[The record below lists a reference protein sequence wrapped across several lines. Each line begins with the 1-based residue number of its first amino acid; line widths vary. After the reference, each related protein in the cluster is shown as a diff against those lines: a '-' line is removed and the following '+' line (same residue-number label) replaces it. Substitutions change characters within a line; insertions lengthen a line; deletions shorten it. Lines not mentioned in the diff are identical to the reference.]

1 MERIKKAVELAKANR
16 SKVLGHN
23 NIGPPLLRPPGAEL
37 PPSTAAQSGPLET
50 GLAQPPLRAARS
62 FDAGVPVKFNK
73 WHLHSNRIVADD
85 GNDPRG
91 RPFEMLRTHLT
102 QRMKDTRMA
111 TIGITS
117 PTQGCGKTV
126 VSINLALTIA
136 RLPERSVT
144 LIDFDLRK
152 PQIANYLG
160 LKDGPG
166 IEQLLRGEAKLSEVA
181 LIPAGTHGRLRIL
194 PAYRTSS
201 DASELMN
208 SNRIRELISHLR
220 QQDPGGII
228 MFDLPPVLVVDDV
241 LSFLPNIE
249 CLLLVAASGKTTMS
263 DLANTDRLVGSEKII
278 GVVLNKSEDNVI
290 SNPYY

>member
-23 NIGPPLLRPPGAEL
+23 NIGPPLQREPGTEL
-37 PPSTAAQSGPLET
+37 PNAAAQAGQLP
-50 GLAQPPLRAARS
+50 QPPLRAARS

-73 WHLHSNRIVADD
+73 WHLHSNRIVTDD

-91 RPFEMLRTHLT
+91 RPFEMLRTHLV
-102 QRMKDTRMA
+102 QRMQDARMT

-126 VSINLALTIA
+126 CAINLALTIA

-160 LKDGPG
+160 LKEGPG

-201 DASELMN
+201 EASELMN
-208 SNRIRELISHLR
+208 SNRIRELIAHLR

-241 LSFLPNIE
+241 LSFLPNVD
-249 CLLLVAASGKTTMS
+249 CLLLVAASGQTTMS
-263 DLANTDRLVGSEKII
+263 DLTNTDRLVGSDKVI
-278 GVVLNKSEDNVI
+278 GVVLNKSEDDVI
-290 SNPYY
+290 VNPYY